1 MADCPVHPGE
11 PAIGACA
18 RCGRFFCAKERILL
32 DAKPYCGDC
41 GARPD
46 VDWLGHHYRA
56 LEGTRSGVA
65 WAMGLFGLGL
75 VLGGLTLVFTSL
87 EHWKGAVA
95 GFGLFLFGA
104 SAATTFVGR
113 RALRPAMFVGAALA
127 SGAFAISA
135 QEWVAL
141 VPAVI
146 LFLVAGAV
154 WTDVRTRLFFRV
166 PVPRAELLKHFH
178 REGSNP
184 LAITASRLAFFSLLI
199 PGLSVLSLVLGVVA
213 LTKVNSKATPPV
225 GNVSAALGAIIFSL
239 FTTLIWAG
247 WLSARL

>member
-65 WAMGLFGLGL
+65 WAMLIVGLGL
-75 VLGGLTLVFTSL
+75 AVSGATIVLESRDRWQAGLSGVGIF
-87 EHWKGAVA
+87 
-95 GFGLFLFGA
+95 FFGA
-104 SAATTFVGR
+104 CAVSVFFGR
-113 RALRPAMFVGAALA
+113 PPLRPALFVGATVATITFWL
-127 SGAFAISA
+127 SA
-135 QEWVAL
+135 QEWIVL
-141 VPAVI
+141 VPGVM